1 MIIQVICSIGI
12 INIGISPYRLNVSRS
27 EISLPPGGIYVSF
40 GSTGTKNDRVIL
52 KWITQELIKYDF
64 PVYMQILN
72 PKILIEV
79 KQQVPR
85 KHLGKF
91 HFIGRLPGPAY
102 DIYQNSRLVIS
113 HGGYNTVLES
123 LYFGCPVLLIP
134 NIAADRMEVARRAI
148 ENGYGHC
155 INYYLLDP
163 ENFHTRIKDLLENP
177 KINKKTKNLK
187 GRLIATKNYQ
197 TFQNQ
202 IYTLLD

>member
-64 PVYMQILN
+64 PVY
-72 PKILIEV
+72 
-79 KQQVPR
+79 
-85 KHLGKF
+85 KF